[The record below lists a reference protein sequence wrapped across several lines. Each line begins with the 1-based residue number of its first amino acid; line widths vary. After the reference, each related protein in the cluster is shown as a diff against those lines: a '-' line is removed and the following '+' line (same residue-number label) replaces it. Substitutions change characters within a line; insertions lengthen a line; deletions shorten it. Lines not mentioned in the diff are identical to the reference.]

1 MTSIQKT
8 IISAFGDP
16 FNVSVITASISPP
29 PPQHAQV
36 RVLYSGF
43 SGADIN
49 MRLGRYPMQ
58 KKAPLTPGY
67 CFVGTVAA
75 IGPQC
80 SKFNPGDT
88 VVCVSVYDAQST
100 LVNMPEKYLVSVP
113 EGLDTQKACAL
124 VLDWN
129 TAYGMVFHSANVSAG
144 HKVFI
149 HGCSGAVGY
158 ALLALCKLRGA
169 DVYGT
174 CSERNFD
181 AIRRLGATPFSYRD
195 KAWIGE
201 MQKLRGADAVF
212 DALGYESWDE
222 SYSILSPNGILL
234 GYGGNLKTLTGQPA
248 GSVVWPTL
256 KLLGRNLILWSG
268 KRTTFYYIER
278 NHWTFEPDLK
288 ALFEL
293 VGEGKVEV
301 LVKKVWA
308 LEDVRQAHLGFN
320 SAEGIGS
327 CLIKVGDDVS

>member
-1 MTSIQKT
+1 MTT
-8 IISAFGDP
+8 IRKAVITAFGDP
-16 FNVSVITASISPP
+16 SNVSVVTADLPPP
-29 PPQHAQV
+29 PPQHAQI

-49 MRLGRYPMQ
+49 MRLGRYPFQ

-75 IGPQC
+75 NGPQC
-80 SKFNPGDT
+80 SKFSPGDM
-88 VVCVSVYDAQST
+88 VVCMSVYDAQSS
-100 LVNMPEKYLVSVP
+100 LVNMPEKYLISVP
-113 EGLDTQKACAL
+113 EGFDAQKACAL

-129 TAYGMVFHSANVSAG
+129 TAYGMVFRSANVSAG
-144 HKVFI
+144 QRVFI

-158 ALLALCKLRGA
+158 ALLVLCKLRGA
-169 DVYGT
+169 DVHGT

-181 AIRRLGATPFSYRD
+181 TIRRLGATPFSYRD
-195 KAWIGE
+195 KLWIGE

-212 DALGYESWDE
+212 DALGFESWDE
-222 SYSILSPNGILL
+222 SYSILAPTGKLV
-234 GYGGNLKTLTGQPA
+234 GYGGNLKTLTGEPA

-256 KLLGRNLILWSG
+256 KLLGRNLMFWSG

-293 VGEGKVEV
+293 VNKGKTEV
-301 LVKKVWA
+301 LVKKIWA
-308 LEDVRQAHLGFN
+308 LEDVREAHVGFN

-327 CLIKVGDDVS
+327 FLIKVADGDE